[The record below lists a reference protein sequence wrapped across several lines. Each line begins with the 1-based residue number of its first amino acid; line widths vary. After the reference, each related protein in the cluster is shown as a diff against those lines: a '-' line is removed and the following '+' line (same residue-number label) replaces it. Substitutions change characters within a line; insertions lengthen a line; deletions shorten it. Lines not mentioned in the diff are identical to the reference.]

1 MSVIISMRC
10 QLLVNLKYHR
20 TAFILTNLRIVG
32 THKMSYTLMLKNPLI
47 TSLIGTY
54 ILVYNKGDFYM
65 EILHV
70 YGKVFI
76 FRDVILHML
85 HVTGGKR
92 CSPMVKGCMVGCA
105 VEGGFNGKPDE
116 KSKPLLNLDTTGEY
130 LNFSLN
136 PISHHSNPASFLLT
150 NILHLLL
157 YKSLQDSILALIH
170 SKLQSR

>member
-1 MSVIISMRC
+1 MSAFGESKISQNCIYFDKFAHCGHPQDIIYFGAKKSSD
-10 QLLVNLKYHR
+10 Y
-20 TAFILTNLRIVG
+20 I
-32 THKMSYTLMLKNPLI
+32 
-47 TSLIGTY
+47 LIGTY

-70 YGKVFI
+70 YGKVFN

-136 PISHHSNPASFLLT
+136 PISPHSNPASFLLT

-157 YKSLQDSILALIH
+157 YKQKFARQHFDPH
-170 SKLQSR
+170 PF